1 MNQRQNQATAENRN
15 ARRIAFVQ
23 ACWHKDI
30 VDRCRVSFT
39 AEIAKHGFGEGDID
53 FFEVPGSLEIPL
65 HALLLAESGR
75 YAAIVAAGF
84 VVNGGIYR
92 HEFVAEAVISGL
104 MRVQLDTKVP
114 VISAVLTPQNF
125 HEHESTRSSSTTI
138 SSLRAPRRQRLAP
151 QRSTRSDAC
160 WRCPDE
166 HAGAASSGE
175 PCSGRVRS
183 LRSPTPWWH
192 GKASS
197 RTIPCERAPPNN
209 EVAPLSRYSGR
220 CGIPGTQTKPNRANG
235 KAAPSPRGICARP
248 VRRLHPA
255 RYQGHREISET

>member
-1 MNQRQNQATAENRN
+1 MNQRQNNATAESRN

-39 AEIAKHGFGEGDID
+39 AEIAKHGFGEEDID

-65 HALLLAESGR
+65 HALLLADSGR

-92 HEFVAEAVISGL
+92 HEFVAEAVISAL

-125 HEHESTRSSSTTI
+125 HEH
-138 SSLRAPRRQRLAP
+138 
-151 QRSTRSDAC
+151 
-160 WRCPDE
+160 DE
-166 HAGAASSGE
+166 HKKFFYDHFVVKGAEAAVA
-175 PCSGRVRS
+175 CAVTVDKIGR
-183 LRSPTPWWH
+183 L
-192 GKASS
+192 
-197 RTIPCERAPPNN
+197 
-209 EVAPLSRYSGR
+209 PLPSE
-220 CGIPGTQTKPNRANG
+220 GT
-235 KAAPSPRGICARP
+235 
-248 VRRLHPA
+248 
-255 RYQGHREISET
+255 

>member
-1 MNQRQNQATAENRN
+1 MTEHRNHAPTTDRN

-39 AEIAKHGFGEGDID
+39 AEIAKHGYCEGDID

-75 YAAIVAAGF
+75 YAAIVATGF

-92 HEFVAEAVISGL
+92 HEFVADAVIQGL

-125 HEHESTRSSSTTI
+125 HDH
-138 SSLRAPRRQRLAP
+138 
-151 QRSTRSDAC
+151 
-160 WRCPDE
+160 DE
-166 HAGAASSGE
+166 HRKFFHDHFVVKGSEAAEACAAIVDKVRHLLPSS
-175 PCSGRVRS
+175 
-183 LRSPTPWWH
+183 
-192 GKASS
+192 
-197 RTIPCERAPPNN
+197 
-209 EVAPLSRYSGR
+209 
-220 CGIPGTQTKPNRANG
+220 
-235 KAAPSPRGICARP
+235 
-248 VRRLHPA
+248 
-255 RYQGHREISET
+255 